1 MQNVNVRYFRMNVEF
16 MSGAHER
23 LGCPNQAKPSE
34 AAVVSRHLRC
44 FGLGTNVLDI
54 FVSIMCV

>member
-23 LGCPNQAKPSE
+23 LGCPNQAKPSD

-54 FVSIMCV
+54 FV